1 MLKIVNKKIWD
12 RQIEALSDAY
22 GEIIKRNEKIATL
35 EKENLG
41 LKELLSEEAKK
52 LSTVI
57 EEFNNF
63 KISVQKEREKKLKE
77 TLSTKKK
84 WLKAEYGEDYGK

>member
-1 MLKIVNKKIWD
+1 MLKIISKKNWD
-12 RQIEALSDAY
+12 RLNKMLEEAHD
-22 GEIIKRNEKIATL
+22 EIVRKKEKIEIL

-52 LSTVI
+52 LAKVT
-57 EEFNNF
+57 EEFNDF
-63 KISVQKEREKKLKE
+63 KTSLQKEREKKIKE

>member
-1 MLKIVNKKIWD
+1 MLKIVNKKNWD
-12 RQIEALSDAY
+12 RQKEALSDAY
-22 GEIIKRNEKIATL
+22 DEIVRKKEKIEIL

-52 LSTVI
+52 LASIT
-57 EEFNNF
+57 EEFANF
-63 KISVQKEREKKLKE
+63 KSSLQKEREKKLKE